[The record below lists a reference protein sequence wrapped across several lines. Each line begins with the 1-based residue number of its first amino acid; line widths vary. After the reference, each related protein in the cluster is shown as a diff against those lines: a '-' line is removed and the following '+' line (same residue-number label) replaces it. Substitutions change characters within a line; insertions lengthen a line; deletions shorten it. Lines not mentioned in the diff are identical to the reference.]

1 MNRQRAEE
9 HLSEYLEGELARP
22 EREALEREIQKDPA
36 LAREKRE
43 MEKTLLLLRSL
54 PRREPLLDI
63 WMELAPKIAQVREE
77 EKLNLAD
84 RLRLRGTRFLA
95 SFAEGA
101 ILWTQ
106 ALAINT
112 EARMGKY
119 VHNHPLERGAQK

>member
-1 MNRQRAEE
+1 MSRQRAEE
-9 HLSEYLEGELARP
+9 HLSEYLEGDLAPP
-22 EREALEREIQKDPA
+22 EREALERELAKDPG

-43 MEKTLLLLRSL
+43 LEKTLLLLRSL

-63 WMELAPKIAQVREE
+63 WMELSPKVAQVREE

-84 RLRLRGTRFLA
+84 RVRRRGTRFLA

-119 VHNHPLERGAQK
+119 VRNHPLQEGVRR